1 MAAMAG
7 IAAFIIALWISYQ
20 IFPNPGTGSMS
31 YAGGRFVFTLAVT
44 IVVSVIA
51 SNASKSRREE
61 QERRDAEIE
70 RERELAEREAKRA
83 RIQAAL
89 DREEARR
96 STAVA
101 EAKARVGYLCT
112 LLHRREQERRDYGHR
127 HGRFAFGVVSDE
139 FLADI
144 VWEKLGTP
152 WDQRLTITAEQM
164 ASLTGDLYIN
174 TYRNQRR
181 KLNLEGLQYAT
192 NIDAL
197 SLHLIDEEVDLTPI
211 AGLTSLRRLEVRGSG
226 VSSIDAFATL
236 DGLQDLRLEGLAKV
250 NDFRPLAGLER
261 LARLELASLSDELD
275 LDSIFDSISGLP
287 GLTKLE
293 VRDCRVSD
301 VIGISNVRQLR
312 KLVLCSTGDI
322 VDLSP
327 LAKLKLEKLRLEN
340 THISSLGKL
349 GKLRE
354 LKSLVLRDVS
364 GVGNLE
370 PLANLGGLAELELT
384 AVRLDPYKYEPGSL
398 DLGPLHQL
406 NTLKK
411 LKLSEGGAFTGFTN
425 WAAITSLTRLVEIE
439 VAGSLHWDGVLE
451 AISNLA
457 GLEILRISAAV
468 LPHLAP
474 LSALGQ
480 LRRLELQG
488 ELLDGGPATL
498 RDLEELSALPRL
510 QTLVLDTCGGW
521 GLLRDIGRFEAL
533 SHLELKNCR
542 FSDDYEDLSPLANL
556 SSLETL
562 VLSKNSKLVHD
573 LSPLEQHPRLKSLTL
588 TRGPYDRRWDTSRL
602 EGLPGLTISTNTP
615 PTNYSWRPHA

>member
-1 MAAMAG
+1 MAAIAG
-7 IAAFIIALWISYQ
+7 IAAFIIALLISYQ

-89 DREEARR
+89 DREEDRR
-96 STAVA
+96 STTVA
-101 EAKARVGYLCT
+101 EAKARVGHLRT
-112 LLHRREQERRDYGHR
+112 LLHRREQECRHYGHR
-127 HGRFAFGVVSDE
+127 DGRFAFGVVSDE

-192 NIDAL
+192 SIDGL
-197 SLHLIDEEVDLTPI
+197 ILHLMDDEVDLTPI
-211 AGLTSLRRLEVRGSG
+211 AGLAYLRRLEVRGSSG
-226 VSSIDAFATL
+226 ISHIDAIATL
-236 DGLQDLRLEGLAKV
+236 DGLQNLALAHLANVK
-250 NDFRPLAGLER
+250 DFRPLAGLER
-261 LARLELASLSDELD
+261 LAQLELTSLSDELE
-275 LDSIFDSISGLP
+275 FDSISGLTR
-287 GLTKLE
+287 LTMLT
-293 VRDCRVSD
+293 VGRMSRFTD
-301 VIGISNVRQLR
+301 VTGISNVRQLR
-312 KLVLCSTGDI
+312 ELALVSTGNLE
-322 VDLSP
+322 DLSP
-327 LAKLKLEKLRLEN
+327 LAKLSKLEKLRLED
-340 THISSLGKL
+340 THIRGLGKVGTL
-349 GKLRE
+349 KT
-354 LKSLVLRDVS
+354 LKSLVLRNVS
-364 GVGNLE
+364 GVGDLE
-370 PLANLGGLAELELT
+370 ALGNLGGLAELELT
-384 AVRLDPYKYEPGSL
+384 AVRLDPYKYEHVRSF
-398 DLGPLHQL
+398 DLGPFSRLASL
-406 NTLKK
+406 RKAK
-411 LKLSEGGAFTGFTN
+411 LKQGETHTGFTN
-425 WAAITSLTRLVEIE
+425 WAAISSLTSLAELE
-439 VAGSLHWDGVLE
+439 VAGSLDREGLLE
-451 AISNLA
+451 GISDLA

-468 LPHLAP
+468 MPNLEPLA
-474 LSALGQ
+474 ALGR
-480 LRRLELQG
+480 LTRLELEG
-488 ELLDGGPATL
+488 EWLDGPTNLYDL
-498 RDLEELSALPRL
+498 RELSVLPRL

-533 SHLELKNCR
+533 SHLELRNCT

-556 SSLETL
+556 TSLETL

-588 TRGPYDRRWDTSRL
+588 TGGPYDRRWDTSRL
-602 EGLPGLTISTNTP
+602 EHLPGLTISTNTP